1 MSQKQITVSAV
12 QMDCTFGA
20 REHNLKKAEGYVRQA
35 AEQGA
40 QLTLLPE
47 LLPYGYGIDESVWEG
62 AETMNGRS
70 ISWLKSLAKE
80 LHIYIGFSFL
90 EADGEDFYNTFILAN
105 PHGKI
110 AGRVRKSP
118 APAVENYF
126 YKSGNDSHVIETE
139 LGRIGVNICYEM
151 LLHENVNEL
160 YYANIDLCLQP
171 SAAARC
177 KQFIP
182 GDQKRLTR
190 SVISGRKHH
199 HTAWGVPVVMANRV
213 GKLEGALPSR
223 LMGYL
228 KTSFM
233 GGSYISDSDGKVLK
247 EMDTENEEGVI
258 VATITLD
265 PNYKSKTPP
274 KRYGKIWSLP
284 MPWFSF
290 TLPMTEP
297 WGEKSYK
304 GNARRKALAKKT
316 CKV

>member
-20 REHNLKKAEGYVRQA
+20 RDENLKKAEGYVRQA
-35 AEQGA
+35 AKQGA

-47 LLPYGYGIDESVWEG
+47 LLPYGYGINESVWEG
-62 AETMNGRS
+62 AETMNGHS
-70 ISWLKSLAKE
+70 VSWLKSLAKE

-90 EADGEDFYNTFILAN
+90 ETDGEDFYNAFILAN
-105 PHGKI
+105 PHGEI

-126 YKSGNDSHVIETE
+126 YKSGNDNHVIETE
-139 LGRIGVNICYEM
+139 FGRIGVNICSEM

-160 YYANIDLCLQP
+160 YDANIDLCLQP

-190 SVISGRKHH
+190 SVVSGRKHH
-199 HTAWGVPVVMANRV
+199 HNAWGVPVIMANRV

-228 KTSFM
+228 KSSFL
-233 GGSYISDSDGKVLK
+233 GGSYISNCNGKVLK
-247 EMDTENEEGVI
+247 EMDTESEEGVI
-258 VATITLD
+258 VTTITLD
-265 PNYKSKTPP
+265 PSYKSKTPP

-284 MPWFSF
+284 MPWFAF

-304 GNARRKALAKKT
+304 HNPRLKKQAKKT
-316 CKV
+316 WER